1 MKYLQNVKQLNSLAN
16 QLYASASVG
25 KVDSF
30 PEDITVAVSSRC
42 NYKCIMCAEWRRK
55 QIDLP
60 PETIEKLGDIL
71 PFARTLYV
79 TGGEPLMY
87 PHLDMLFETAQRA
100 ECGLTM
106 VTNGSLL
113 TDRNIERILKNGLF
127 RVKFSLDAA
136 TQKTYAKIRGGNLE
150 KVLRNI
156 SRLAEVKR
164 VNNIDWPLLEVGFVA
179 MRSNILELP
188 KFVAKA
194 ASVGINHINVSY
206 CVAHVEE
213 MIPESLYFMQSEAD
227 HLMTVA
233 KDVAEKVGVSIALP
247 NSLFKGPAGAA
258 CSASGA
264 ACSSSGADCSSDG
277 RGLEVCDAPWRSMFL
292 WPEGILS
299 MCCGGGGGTGN
310 LNDAS
315 FPEVWNHKN
324 RVAARKLINTK
335 HPPAQCLSCFTRR
348 QNPNVMSTL
357 FSGKLKKI
365 AKEYMADEVV
375 PEPTLTASPASNAV

>member
-1 MKYLQNVKQLNSLAN
+1 MKYLQNIKQLNSLAN
-16 QLYASASVG
+16 KVYASASVG
-25 KVDSF
+25 QVDSF

-60 PETIEKLGDIL
+60 PESIEKLGDIL

-156 SRLAEVKR
+156 SRLAEAKR

-206 CVAHVEE
+206 CVAHVKE
-213 MIPESLYFMQSEAD
+213 MIPESLFFMQSESD
-227 HLMTVA
+227 QLMAVA
-233 KDVAEKVGVSIALP
+233 KDVAQKVGVSITLP
-247 NSLFKGPAGAA
+247 NLLFKDAARAAGN
-258 CSASGA
+258 
-264 ACSSSGADCSSDG
+264 SDG
-277 RGLEVCDAPWRSMFL
+277 CGMDVCEAPWQSMFL

-315 FPEVWNHKN
+315 FAEVWNHKN

-335 HPPAQCLSCFTRR
+335 HPPAKCRSCFTKR
-348 QNPNVMSTL
+348 QNPNIMGSL
-357 FSGKLKKI
+357 FNASLKDTVN
-365 AKEYMADEVV
+365 EYLADEVV